1 MTIEQSFEDFCQVHV
16 YRACLAEI
24 VFAREMARE
33 RTCGLR
39 REMTCGFTREMTCGF
54 GREMT
59 CGLGKEM
66 TCGLRREMTCGFT
79 RERTCGFTSHLATSQ
94 LSDLNHS
101 SANFGEAF
109 VVD

>member
-39 REMTCGFTREMTCGF
+39 REMTCGFTRE
-54 GREMT
+54 
-59 CGLGKEM
+59 
-66 TCGLRREMTCGFT
+66 
-79 RERTCGFTSHLATSQ
+79 RTCGFTSHLATSQ